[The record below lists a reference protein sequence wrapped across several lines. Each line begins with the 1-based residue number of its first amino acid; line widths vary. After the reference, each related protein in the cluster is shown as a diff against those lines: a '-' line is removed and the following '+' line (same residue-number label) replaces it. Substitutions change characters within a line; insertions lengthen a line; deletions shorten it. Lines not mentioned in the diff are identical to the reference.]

1 MADNSMTFSNPLM
14 QLGGEDFLR
23 ELTEFMLKRIM
34 EADVTQRINAEPHE
48 RSDERETYRNGY
60 RDRQYH
66 TRLGTLDLRIP
77 KLREGSY
84 FPSFLEARRLSEKAL
99 NAVIQEAWINGV
111 STRKVDALVQSMGMT
126 GISRSQVSSI
136 CRGIDERV
144 QAFLHRPLEGEWPYL
159 WLDATY
165 VKVPKNGRVVSVA
178 VIIACA
184 VNLDGRREIIGMGIG
199 ESEAKAFWLAFLLSL
214 KERGLEGVKLVISDS
229 HSGLKA
235 AIQQVFCASWQRCR
249 VHFMRNVL
257 GRVSRASRASQSVVR
272 AALQQVFVQT
282 EEQNAHATWR
292 EVAAQL
298 EKNFPA
304 VTEMMDEAEA
314 EGLAYFGFP
323 GAHRVKIHS
332 TNTLERLNKEVKRR
346 SDVVGIFPNEE
357 SITRLLGAVL
367 TEQNEEWL
375 LQNRYLPQ
383 HSMAEIEQT
392 AENDVIEALPLSA

>member
-1 MADNSMTFSNPLM
+1 MTFSNTLM

-23 ELTEFMLKRIM
+23 ELTEFMLNRIM
-34 EADVTQRINAEPHE
+34 EADVIQRINAEPHE

-60 RDRQYH
+60 RDRQYP

-165 VKVPKNGRVVSVA
+165 VKVRKNGRVVSVA

-184 VNLDGRREIIGMGIG
+184 VNLDDAGR
-199 ESEAKAFWLAFLLSL
+199 LS
-214 KERGLEGVKLVISDS
+214 
-229 HSGLKA
+229 
-235 AIQQVFCASWQRCR
+235 
-249 VHFMRNVL
+249 
-257 GRVSRASRASQSVVR
+257 
-272 AALQQVFVQT
+272 
-282 EEQNAHATWR
+282 
-292 EVAAQL
+292 
-298 EKNFPA
+298 
-304 VTEMMDEAEA
+304 
-314 EGLAYFGFP
+314 
-323 GAHRVKIHS
+323 
-332 TNTLERLNKEVKRR
+332 
-346 SDVVGIFPNEE
+346 
-357 SITRLLGAVL
+357 
-367 TEQNEEWL
+367 
-375 LQNRYLPQ
+375 
-383 HSMAEIEQT
+383 
-392 AENDVIEALPLSA
+392 

>member
-1 MADNSMTFSNPLM
+1 
-14 QLGGEDFLR
+14 
-23 ELTEFMLKRIM
+23 
-34 EADVTQRINAEPHE
+34 
-48 RSDERETYRNGY
+48 
-60 RDRQYH
+60 
-66 TRLGTLDLRIP
+66 
-77 KLREGSY
+77 
-84 FPSFLEARRLSEKAL
+84 
-99 NAVIQEAWINGV
+99 
-111 STRKVDALVQSMGMT
+111 MGMT

-159 WLDATY
+159 WLDSTY
-165 VKVPKNGRVVSVA
+165 VKVRKNGRVVSVA

-184 VNLDGRREIIGMGIG
+184 VNLDGRREIIGMGIV

-257 GRVSRASRASQSVVR
+257 GRVSRASQSVVR

-304 VTEMMDEAEA
+304 VTEMMDEAE
-314 EGLAYFGFP
+314 GDVLAYFGFP
-323 GAHRVKIHS
+323 KAHRVKIHS

-383 HSMAEIEQT
+383 HSMAEIDQT

>member
-1 MADNSMTFSNPLM
+1 MADNSMTFSNTLM

-23 ELTEFMLKRIM
+23 ELTEFMLNRIM

-60 RDRQYH
+60 RDRQYP

-99 NAVIQEAWINGV
+99 NAVIQETWINGV
-111 STRKVDALVQSMGMT
+111 ATRKVDALVQSMGMT

-144 QAFLHRPLEGEWPYL
+144 QVFLHRPLDGEWPYL

-165 VKVPKNGRVVSVA
+165 VKVRKNGHVVSVA

-184 VNLDGRREIIGMGIG
+184 VNLEGRREIIGMGIG
-199 ESEAKAFWLAFLLSL
+199 ESEAKAFWLVFLLSL

-257 GRVSRASRASQSVVR
+257 GRVSRASQSVVR

-282 EEQNAHATWR
+282 EEQNAHATWC

-332 TNTLERLNKEVKRR
+332 SNTLERLNKEVKRR
-346 SDVVGIFPNEE
+346 SHVVGIFPNEE

>member
-1 MADNSMTFSNPLM
+1 MADHSMSFQDTLA

-23 ELTEFMLKRIM
+23 ELTEFMLNRIM
-34 EADVTQRINAEPHE
+34 EADVAQRINAERHE
-48 RSDERETYRNGY
+48 RTDERETYSNGF
-60 RDRQYH
+60 RDRQFN

-77 KLREGSY
+77 KLREGTY
-84 FPSFLEARRLSEKAL
+84 YPPFLEARRLSEKAL

-126 GISRSQVSSI
+126 GISRSQVSAI

-144 QAFLHRPLEGEWPYL
+144 QAFLQRPLEGEWPYL

-165 VKVPKNGRVVSVA
+165 VKVRKDGRVVSVA

-184 VNLDGRREIIGMGIG
+184 VSLDGRREIIGMGIG
-199 ESEAKAFWLAFLLSL
+199 ESEAKPFWLSFLLSL
-214 KERGLEGVKLVISDS
+214 KERGLDGVKLVISDS

-257 GRVSRASRASQSVVR
+257 GKVNRASQSVVR
-272 AALQQVFVQT
+272 AALQQVFVQSD
-282 EEQNAHATWR
+282 EKSAHATWR
-292 EVAAQL
+292 EVAHQL
-298 EKNFPA
+298 ENRFPA

-314 EGLAYFGFP
+314 DVLAYFSFP
-323 GAHRVKIHS
+323 KAHRVKLHS

-346 SDVVGIFPNEE
+346 ANVVGIFPNEE
-357 SITRLLGAVL
+357 SIMRLLGAVL
-367 TEQNEEWL
+367 AEQNEEWL

-383 HSMAEIEQT
+383 QSMAEI
-392 AENDVIEALPLSA
+392 NRVDDDVIEALPLSA

>member
-1 MADNSMTFSNPLM
+1 MADNSMAFSNTLM

-23 ELTEFMLKRIM
+23 ELTEFMLNRIM

-60 RDRQYH
+60 RDRQYN

-77 KLREGSY
+77 KLREGTY

-165 VKVPKNGRVVSVA
+165 VKVRKNGRVVSVA

-199 ESEAKAFWLAFLLSL
+199 ESEAKAFWLTFLLSL

-229 HSGLKA
+229 HSGL
-235 AIQQVFCASWQRCR
+235 
-249 VHFMRNVL
+249 
-257 GRVSRASRASQSVVR
+257 
-272 AALQQVFVQT
+272 
-282 EEQNAHATWR
+282 
-292 EVAAQL
+292 
-298 EKNFPA
+298 
-304 VTEMMDEAEA
+304 
-314 EGLAYFGFP
+314 
-323 GAHRVKIHS
+323 
-332 TNTLERLNKEVKRR
+332 
-346 SDVVGIFPNEE
+346 
-357 SITRLLGAVL
+357 
-367 TEQNEEWL
+367 
-375 LQNRYLPQ
+375 
-383 HSMAEIEQT
+383 
-392 AENDVIEALPLSA
+392 